1 MKRERLTRY
10 QARHLAREVA
20 DQTVAP
26 CIIYAQW
33 SVTGT
38 RHFGVVTNRHVVNW
52 QRGAAVGCVR
62 PKEVGDESV

>member
-10 QARHLAREVA
+10 QARRLAREVA

-33 SVTGT
+33 SITGAK
-38 RHFGVVTNRHVVNW
+38 HFGVVTQRDAVDW
-52 QRGAAVGCVR
+52 QHGAAVDCIW
-62 PKEVGDESV
+62 PKEE

>member
-10 QARHLAREVA
+10 QAKRLAQEVA

-38 RHFGVVTNRHVVNW
+38 RHFGVVTNRHAVNW
-52 QRGAAVGCVR
+52 QLGASVDCVR
-62 PKEVGDESV
+62 PKEAGE